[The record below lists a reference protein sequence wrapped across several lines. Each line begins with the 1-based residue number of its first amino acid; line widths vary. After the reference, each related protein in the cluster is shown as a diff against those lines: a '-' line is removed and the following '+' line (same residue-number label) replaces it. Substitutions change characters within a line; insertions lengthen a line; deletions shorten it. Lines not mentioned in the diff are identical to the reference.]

1 MKKLMVIQEH
11 HANRAG
17 KHWDLRFEHEPIQ
30 LPRLIT
36 ETELIDIPSDVNAA
50 TLEYEQKR
58 NPYKTSEPRNS
69 KDSKVLMSFAIP
81 KARLPEGKEMLL
93 AIKTEDH
100 PWEYK
105 DFEGKISEGY
115 GEGQMELLFSD
126 SVEIIEWE
134 LNTNLPS
141 IKFIYKDKKYHL
153 WKATF
158 ANNNTNDK
166 GEIITWLIKEGENTW
181 EKWK

>member
-1 MKKLMVIQEH
+1 
-11 HANRAG
+11 
-17 KHWDLRFEHEPIQ
+17 
-30 LPRLIT
+30 
-36 ETELIDIPSDVNAA
+36 
-50 TLEYEQKR
+50 
-58 NPYKTSEPRNS
+58 
-69 KDSKVLMSFAIP
+69 MSFAIP